1 MLQKKNLIAILIM
14 LQKKT
19 FGQKNFEFHAQVQ
32 KCHFSKKA
40 LARIEKLFLF

>member
-1 MLQKKNLIAILIM
+1 MLQKKIVIAIFTM

-19 FGQKNFEFHAQVQ
+19 FGQKFFEFHAQVQ